1 MTNKERYKRALN
13 TVLPDEKLTALK
25 IVEKDKEISVSM
37 NTTNWKRR
45 IASICA
51 IVAILVGSAG
61 VAYAANIGGL
71 RRSVDSWLYGEAVA
85 VEIIDQG
92 KGEFVI
98 RYPNGYERKT
108 GGLSFDS
115 NGNPVPFTVDDVIE
129 TMDDADIV
137 EEDEKILL
145 CLRDHVF
152 DITEDLQDD
161 RTAKISVKDGILPT
175 YITVTADMDG
185 GYSIFTRHIG

>member
-1 MTNKERYKRALN
+1 MTC
-13 TVLPDEKLTALK
+13 V
-25 IVEKDKEISVSM
+25 
-37 NTTNWKRR
+37 KRR
-45 IASICA
+45 T
-51 IVAILVGSAG
+51 
-61 VAYAANIGGL
+61 L
-71 RRSVDSWLYGEAVA
+71 RRRYLLRITSLRKSSAV
-85 VEIIDQG
+85 
-92 KGEFVI
+92 
-98 RYPNGYERKT
+98 RNT
-108 GGLSFDS
+108 SDS

-161 RTAKISVKDGILPT
+161 RTAKVSVKDGILPT

-185 GYSIFTRHIG
+185 GYSIYTRHIG